1 MIHVVAGCTGFPL
14 RLKLNSFN
22 PNIASPEAGSLRII
36 PLVLAVALFMENMDS
51 TVIATSLPAIAAD
64 IGAEPI
70 SLKLA
75 LTAYF
80 VALAIFIPLSGWVA
94 DRFGARNVFRW
105 AILVFMVGSISCAF
119 SFSLETFVGSRFLQG
134 MGASMMTPLARLVLV
149 RATPRTELVSAMAW
163 LTLPALIGPLTGP
176 PIGGFLT
183 TYLSWHW
190 IFWINVPIGIL
201 GIVMTSIFLPRIEPR
216 TPRPIDLVG
225 FVLAGIAFAGTIFGL
240 SVISLPAIPLVA
252 GYIAVAVGGIA
263 GLAYWRHSRRTEH
276 PLLDPR
282 LFSRYRL
289 FRSAIIGGSIFR
301 IGVGATPFLLPLML
315 QIAFGMTPFESG
327 LITFVGAVGA
337 MLSKFGAERM
347 FAGFG
352 FPRVLVTAAIA
363 GCLSLG
369 VIGFFGPETPHLILY
384 AVLLTTG
391 LLRSMFFTGV
401 NALGFADVEEQDA
414 SQATA
419 ISAVSQQLSIALGV
433 AVAGGALELSARLAG
448 GGLTLEAFHFAWF
461 VVAGVSL
468 LSAIPFLKLPPDA
481 GSDVSGHRAKLLK
494 PAEG

>member
-1 MIHVVAGCTGFPL
+1 
-14 RLKLNSFN
+14 
-22 PNIASPEAGSLRII
+22 
-36 PLVLAVALFMENMDS
+36 MENMDS

-105 AILVFMVGSISCAF
+105 AIVVFMAGSICCAF

-149 RATPRTELVSAMAW
+149 RTTPRTELVSAMAW

-190 IFWINVPIGIL
+190 IFWINVPIGAI
-201 GIVMTSIFLPRIEPR
+201 GIVLTSVYLPKIETR
-216 TPRPIDLVG
+216 TPRPIDIPG
-225 FVLAGIAFAGTIFGL
+225 FVLAGIAFAGIIFGL
-240 SVISLPAIPLVA
+240 SVISLPAIPTVA
-252 GYIAVAVGGIA
+252 GYLAVAVGVTA
-263 GLAYWRHSRRTEH
+263 GLLYWRHTKRTQF
-276 PLLDPR
+276 PLLDPQ
-282 LFSRYRL
+282 LL
-289 FRSAIIGGSIFR
+289 VKHQMFRSAIIGGSVFR

-315 QIAFGMTPFESG
+315 QLAFGLTPFESG
-327 LITFVGAVGA
+327 LITFIGALGA
-337 MLSKFGAERM
+337 ILSKFGAEKV
-347 FAGFG
+347 FATFG
-352 FPRVLVTAAIA
+352 FPRVLITASIGACLALAIN
-363 GCLSLG
+363 G
-369 VIGFFGPETPHLILY
+369 VFNPQTPHIFIY
-384 AVLLTTG
+384 AVLLATG
-391 LLRSMFFTGV
+391 LMRSIFFTGV
-401 NALGFADVEEQDA
+401 NALGFADIDEHEA

-419 ISAVSQQLSIALGV
+419 ISAVSQQISVAFGV
-433 AVAGGALELSARLAG
+433 AVAGGTLEFASRMTG
-448 GGLTLEAFHFAWF
+448 GELDLEAFHIAWF

-468 LSAIPFLKLPPDA
+468 LSALAFWRLPPDA
-481 GSDVSGHRAKLLK
+481 GNDVSGHKALK
-494 PAEG
+494 PMPKAEDAPLQ

>member
-1 MIHVVAGCTGFPL
+1 
-14 RLKLNSFN
+14 
-22 PNIASPEAGSLRII
+22 LRII

-80 VALAIFIPLSGWVA
+80 VALAIFIPLSGWMA

-105 AILVFMVGSISCAF
+105 AIAVFMVGSICCAY

-134 MGASMMTPLARLVLV
+134 MGGSMMTPLARLVLV

-163 LTLPALIGPLTGP
+163 LTLPGLIGPLTGP

-190 IFWINVPIGIL
+190 IFWINVPIGVL
-201 GIVMTSIFLPRIEPR
+201 GIIATSIYLPRIEPR
-216 TPRPIDLVG
+216 TPRPIDGIG
-225 FVLAGIAFAGTIFGL
+225 FVLAGLAFAGIIFGL
-240 SVISLPAIPLVA
+240 SVISLPAIPPAA
-252 GYIAVAVGGIA
+252 GYAAVVVGGVA
-263 GLAYWRHSRRTEH
+263 GLAYWRHTGRAEH
-276 PLLDPR
+276 PLLDPG
-282 LFSRYRL
+282 LFRRYKL
-289 FRSAIIGGSIFR
+289 FRSAIIGGSVFR

-315 QIAFGMTPFESG
+315 QIAFGLTPFESG
-327 LITFVGAVGA
+327 LITFVGALGA
-337 MLSKFGAERM
+337 MLSKFGAERV
-347 FAGFG
+347 FASFG
-352 FPRVLVTAAIA
+352 FPRVLVTAGIA
-363 GCLSLG
+363 GCLALG
-369 VIGFFGPETPHLILY
+369 IIGFFEPGTPHVVLY

-401 NALGFADVEEQDA
+401 NALGFADVDEQDA

-419 ISAVSQQLSIALGV
+419 ITAVSQQLSVALGV
-433 AVAGGALELSARLAG
+433 AVAGGALEISSRLTG
-448 GGLTLEAFHFAWF
+448 GGLKLEDFHFAWF

-468 LSAIPFLKLPPDA
+468 LSAVPFLRLPPDA
-481 GSDVSGHRAKLLK
+481 GSDVSGHRARPGRLSD
-494 PAEG
+494 G